1 MEQRIKIIAIALGV
15 LFIIVLFFAFSYVN
29 KYNALNRDH
38 DELIKK
44 HENLK
49 KQNDELTKKV
59 ANAQEELG
67 RLKDKTEKMKS
78 EIDGLSAS
86 RDDLQKKYDTL
97 LQEREKLAERL
108 KSSSGAPVVVAAPL
122 APAAPVSPPAD
133 EYWAG
138 ILKEKENLELQIAQL
153 KETIKNNQFKADEL
167 TQEKTSLDLEAQRLV
182 KDKADL
188 QRQLE
193 YTEKVTDS
201 LSLQLV
207 RERDDKRKIVKQANL
222 FKEENYVIR
231 NRVKDLMS
239 AKVSLEKKLKNAE
252 DKRMELTSRLT
263 QMDEVLEEK
272 LSSILDTKQD
282 ISDIKKGVDPSSGS
296 SLELPAIVVPGGT
309 SQPGTLPAREGSS
322 AAPVA
327 AAATAGQGQSRSSGR
342 VISVNEENN
351 FVIVDIGEDDGVYQG
366 QTLSAYRG
374 SEQIASL
381 EVVEVRAHICAADI
395 KEKAAYL
402 KAGDIVR

>member
-38 DELIKK
+38 EELIKK

-49 KQNDELTKKV
+49 KQNDELTKKA
-59 ANAQEELG
+59 ANTQEELG

-78 EIDGLSAS
+78 EIGSLSSS

-97 LQEREKLAERL
+97 IHEREKLVERL
-108 KSSSGAPVVVAAPL
+108 KSSSGAPVVVAAPA
-122 APAAPVSPPAD
+122 APAAAPVSPPAD

-138 ILKEKENLELQIAQL
+138 ILKQKENLELQISQL
-153 KETIKNNQFKADEL
+153 KETIKNNQFKVDEL

-231 NRVKDLMS
+231 GRVKDLMS
-239 AKVSLEKKLKNAE
+239 AKVSLEKKLKDAE
-252 DKRMELTSRLT
+252 DKRMELASRLT

-282 ISDIKKGVDPSSGS
+282 ISDIKKGVNPSSGS
-296 SLELPAIVVPGGT
+296 SLELPAIVVPGGV
-309 SQPGTLPAREGSS
+309 SQSGAFPAGEGAPASS
-322 AAPVA
+322 VA
-327 AAATAGQGQSRSSGR
+327 TVDAGQSRSSGR

-374 SEQIASL
+374 NEQIASL

>member
-29 KYNALNRDH
+29 KYNVLNRDH
-38 DELIKK
+38 EELIKK

-59 ANAQEELG
+59 ANTQEELG

-78 EIDGLSAS
+78 EIDGLSSS

-97 LQEREKLAERL
+97 LHEREKLVERL
-108 KSSSGAPVVVAAPL
+108 KSSSGAPVVVAAPP
-122 APAAPVSPPAD
+122 APAAAPASPPAD

-138 ILKEKENLELQIAQL
+138 ILKQKENLELQISQL
-153 KETIKNNQFKADEL
+153 KETIKNNQFKVDEL

-231 NRVKDLMS
+231 SRVKDLMS
-239 AKVSLEKKLKNAE
+239 AKVSLEKKLKDAE
-252 DKRMELTSRLT
+252 DKRMELASRLT

-282 ISDIKKGVDPSSGS
+282 ISDIKKGINPSSGS
-296 SLELPAIVVPGGT
+296 SLELPAIVVPGGV
-309 SQPGTLPAREGSS
+309 SQSEASPSGDGAYASS
-322 AAPVA
+322 V
-327 AAATAGQGQSRSSGR
+327 ATADAGQSRSSGR

-374 SEQIASL
+374 VEQIASL

>member
-38 DELIKK
+38 EELIKK

-49 KQNDELTKKV
+49 KQNDELTKKA
-59 ANAQEELG
+59 ANTQEELG

-78 EIDGLSAS
+78 EIGSLSSS

-97 LQEREKLAERL
+97 LHEREKLVERL
-108 KSSSGAPVVVAAPL
+108 KSSSGAPVAVAAPA
-122 APAAPVSPPAD
+122 APAAAPVSPPAD

-138 ILKEKENLELQIAQL
+138 ILKQKENLELQISQL
-153 KETIKNNQFKADEL
+153 KETIKNNKFKVDEL
-167 TQEKTSLDLEAQRLV
+167 TQEKTSLDLDAQRLV

-231 NRVKDLMS
+231 SRVKDLMS
-239 AKVSLEKKLKNAE
+239 AKVSLEKKLKDAE
-252 DKRMELTSRLT
+252 DKRMELASRLT

-282 ISDIKKGVDPSSGS
+282 ISDIKKGVNPSSGS
-296 SLELPAIVVPGGT
+296 SLELPAIVVPGGV
-309 SQPGTLPAREGSS
+309 SQSGDFPAREGAPASS
-322 AAPVA
+322 V
-327 AAATAGQGQSRSSGR
+327 ATADAGQSRSSGR

>member
-15 LFIIVLFFAFSYVN
+15 IFIIVLFFAFSYVN

-38 DELIKK
+38 EELIKK

-49 KQNDELTKKV
+49 KQNDELTKKA
-59 ANAQEELG
+59 ANTQEELG

-78 EIDGLSAS
+78 EIGILSS
-86 RDDLQKKYDTL
+86 SLDDLQKKYDTL
-97 LQEREKLAERL
+97 LHEREKLVERL
-108 KSSSGAPVVVAAPL
+108 KSSSGAPVVVDAPPAFAAAPL
-122 APAAPVSPPAD
+122 AD

-138 ILKEKENLELQIAQL
+138 ILKQKENLELQISQL
-153 KETIKNNQFKADEL
+153 KETIKNNQLKANEL
-167 TQEKTSLDLEAQRLV
+167 NQEKTSLDLDAQRLV

-193 YTEKVTDS
+193 YIEKVTDS

-231 NRVKDLMS
+231 SRVKDLMS
-239 AKVSLEKKLKNAE
+239 AKVSLEKKLKVAE
-252 DKRMELTSRLT
+252 DKRMELASRLS

-282 ISDIKKGVDPSSGS
+282 ISDIKKGVNPSSGS
-296 SLELPAIVVPGGT
+296 SLELPAIVVPGGV
-309 SQPGTLPAREGSS
+309 SQSGAFPPGEGAS
-322 AAPVA
+322 ALS
-327 AAATAGQGQSRSSGR
+327 AATADEGQSRSSGR

>member
-15 LFIIVLFFAFSYVN
+15 IFIIVLFFAFSYVN

-38 DELIKK
+38 EELIKK
-44 HENLK
+44 YENLR

-59 ANAQEELG
+59 ANTQEELG

-97 LQEREKLAERL
+97 VQEREKLVERL
-108 KSSSGAPVVVAAPL
+108 KSSSGAPVVVAAPP
-122 APAAPVSPPAD
+122 APAPPPAD

-153 KETIKNNQFKADEL
+153 KETIKNNQFKTDEL

-239 AKVSLEKKLKNAE
+239 AKVSLEKKLKDAE
-252 DKRMELTSRLT
+252 DKRMELTSRLN

-296 SLELPAIVVPGGT
+296 SLELPAIVVPGGVP
-309 SQPGTLPAREGSS
+309 QPGALPAREGAS
-322 AAPVA
+322 AAPGA
-327 AAATAGQGQSRSSGR
+327 AAATADQGQSRSSGR

>member
-15 LFIIVLFFAFSYVN
+15 IFIIVLFFAFTYVN
-29 KYNALNRDH
+29 KYNALSRDH
-38 DELIKK
+38 EELIKK

-49 KQNDELTKKV
+49 KQNDELTKK
-59 ANAQEELG
+59 AASTQEELG
-67 RLKDKTEKMKS
+67 RLKDKTEKMKN
-78 EIDGLSAS
+78 EIGSLSSS

-97 LQEREKLAERL
+97 LQEREKLVERL
-108 KSSSGAPVVVAAPL
+108 KSSSGAPVIVAAPT
-122 APAAPVSPPAD
+122 APAAAPAPPPAD

-138 ILKEKENLELQIAQL
+138 ILKQKENLELQLSSL
-153 KETIKNNQFKADEL
+153 KDAIKNNQFKVDEL
-167 TQEKTSLDLEAQRLV
+167 TQEKTSLDLEVQRLV

-231 NRVKDLMS
+231 SRVKDLMS
-239 AKVSLEKKLKNAE
+239 AKVSLEKKLKDAE
-252 DKRMELTSRLT
+252 DKRMELAGRLT

-282 ISDIKKGVDPSSGS
+282 ISDIKKGVSPSSGS
-296 SLELPAIVVPGGT
+296 SLELPAIVVPGGGV
-309 SQPGTLPAREGSS
+309 SQPGAFPAGEGASASS
-322 AAPVA
+322 T
-327 AAATAGQGQSRSSGR
+327 ATADASQSRSSGR

>member
-1 MEQRIKIIAIALGV
+1 MEQRTKIIAIALGV
-15 LFIIVLFFAFSYVN
+15 IFIIVLFFAFSYVN

-38 DELIKK
+38 EELIKK

-49 KQNDELTKKV
+49 KQNDELTKKA
-59 ANAQEELG
+59 ANTQEELG
-67 RLKDKTEKMKS
+67 RLKDKAEKMKS
-78 EIDGLSAS
+78 EIGSLSSS

-97 LQEREKLAERL
+97 LHEREKLVERL

-122 APAAPVSPPAD
+122 ATAAAPASPPAD

-138 ILKEKENLELQIAQL
+138 ILKQKENLELQISQL
-153 KETIKNNQFKADEL
+153 KETIKNNQFKVDEL

-239 AKVSLEKKLKNAE
+239 AKVSLEKKLKDAE
-252 DKRMELTSRLT
+252 DKRMELASRLT

-282 ISDIKKGVDPSSGS
+282 ISDIKKGVSPSSGS
-296 SLELPAIVVPGGT
+296 SLELPAIVVAGGV
-309 SQPGTLPAREGSS
+309 SQSGAFPAGESAPASS
-322 AAPVA
+322 V
-327 AAATAGQGQSRSSGR
+327 ATADAGQSRSSGR

>member
-38 DELIKK
+38 EELIKK

-49 KQNDELTKKV
+49 KQNDELTKKA
-59 ANAQEELG
+59 ANTQEELG

-78 EIDGLSAS
+78 EIGSLSSS

-97 LQEREKLAERL
+97 LHEREKLVERL
-108 KSSSGAPVVVAAPL
+108 KSSSGAPVAVAAPA
-122 APAAPVSPPAD
+122 APAAAPVSPPAD

-138 ILKEKENLELQIAQL
+138 ILKQKENLELQISQL
-153 KETIKNNQFKADEL
+153 KETIKNNKFKVDEL
-167 TQEKTSLDLEAQRLV
+167 TQEKTSLDLDAQRLV

-231 NRVKDLMS
+231 SRVKDLMS
-239 AKVSLEKKLKNAE
+239 AKVSLEKKLKDAE
-252 DKRMELTSRLT
+252 DKRMELASRLT

-282 ISDIKKGVDPSSGS
+282 ISDIKKGVNPSSGS
-296 SLELPAIVVPGGT
+296 SLELPAIVVPGGV
-309 SQPGTLPAREGSS
+309 SQSGDFPAGEGAPASS
-322 AAPVA
+322 V
-327 AAATAGQGQSRSSGR
+327 ATADAGQSRSSGR

>member
-29 KYNALNRDH
+29 KYNALNR
-38 DELIKK
+38 EYVVLTKK
-44 HENLK
+44 HEALQQ
-49 KQNDELTKKV
+49 QNKDLTQKV
-59 ANAQEELG
+59 ANAEGEIS
-67 RLKDKTEKMKS
+67 RLKDRGEKMKG
-78 EIDGLSAS
+78 EIDSLNAS
-86 RDDLQKKYDTL
+86 RDDLQKKHDTL
-97 LQEREKLAERL
+97 LQEREKLVERL
-108 KSSSGAPVVVAAPL
+108 KSSSGAPVVAAAPPAPVT
-122 APAAPVSPPAD
+122 APAPPAD

-138 ILKEKENLELQIAQL
+138 ILKQKENLELQLSQL

-167 TQEKTSLDLEAQRLV
+167 TQEKTSLDLEVQRLV

-222 FKEENYVIR
+222 FKEENYVLR
-231 NRVKDLMS
+231 SRVKDLMS
-239 AKVSLEKKLKNAE
+239 GKVSLEKKLKDTE
-252 DKRMELTSRLT
+252 DKRVELTNRLT
-263 QMDEVLEEK
+263 QMDELLEEK

-282 ISDIKKGVDPSSGS
+282 ISDIKKGLAPSSGS
-296 SLELPAIVVPGGT
+296 SVELPAIVVPGGAAQ
-309 SQPGTLPAREGSS
+309 SGALIKDEGVS
-322 AAPVA
+322 AAP
-327 AAATAGQGQSRSSGR
+327 AATADAAQSRSSGR
-342 VISVNEENN
+342 VISINEENN
-351 FVIVDIGEDDGVYQG
+351 FVIVDLGEDDGVYQG
-366 QTLSAYRG
+366 QTLSAYRAG
-374 SEQIASL
+374 EQIASL

-402 KAGDIVR
+402 KAGDTVR